1 VGTRRKQSK
10 TSAGKAAKSLEIAD
24 RRRRVALMLRL
35 GMEQRQVAEGLEVSE
50 ATISGDVAAMKEA
63 WARSAEEDI
72 CEMVAQE
79 RAALDG
85 DEVEFRRLLGEA
97 ETTGQK
103 VKVYDTVLSIMRRRA
118 ELVGL
123 DSVLRRKQAE
133 METGSRGLDAL
144 LEEVMRE
151 QTL

>member
-1 VGTRRKQSK
+1 VYSARSLPK

-24 RRRRVALMLRL
+24 RRRRVALMRRL
-35 GMEQRQVAEGLEVSE
+35 GMEQKAVAEALGVSE

-63 WARSAEEDI
+63 WAKSAVEDI
-72 CEMVAQE
+72 GEMVAQE
-79 RAALDG
+79 QAALDG
-85 DEVEFRRLLGEA
+85 DEVEFRRLLEGA
-97 ETTGQK
+97 ETAGQK

-133 METGSRGLDAL
+133 MEAGSRGLDAL

-151 QTL
+151 EAP